1 MTSTRNTNRVDRSR
15 VSASSGGRLV
25 PEGGFTLVEM
35 LVAIGAV
42 ALLAVGIAQIF
53 SATGKTVAAGRRLSY
68 LNAQAGLLERQL
80 RDDFSAM
87 TRDGFLVIRNQYAN
101 NPAFQ
106 PGSNPTGSNLAPV
119 QLNPDDLAPRPRRI
133 DEIAFFARGNFR
145 TLRDAR
151 HPDRIAK
158 ADAARIYYG
167 HGQRRDPLNREPG
180 ANNGTSGY
188 DLPILLNDDNRLAG
202 RLGEATQGNANRY
215 AQDWVLTR
223 HLTLLSP
230 VANTVATVRDLD
242 TPVAAQTLETPE
254 ERDSIYQIAWQP
266 AAASIFRRIN
276 ADDTRGPGDPYSTQ
290 YAPNRPSDGTG
301 TVNNWLYRNSTRSDG
316 VRPLFASGAVDIAA
330 TDLTTIRQLI
340 MDDPTVSNNSTA
352 MLMGSIGNPAIA
364 EHIAN
369 TQMEWMISALPAG
382 SDGGRR
388 IRVEPNPPNMLGLG
402 AGWAQIQSDAA
413 ALQASRVDQQM
424 LSSGAFLQRCTDFI
438 VEWSF
443 GEIDNSAAN
452 SGNPY
457 QSGRMIWHGLDRAVD
472 LDGDGTEE
480 YIVRPYGF
488 QGTTLVAQS
497 WLRRD
502 GTANGIGIDPALI
515 HPAMASIT
523 TGTNNSQLGFYS
535 CFGYLNPFYA
545 PQTSGVY
552 PVFNAQGQQTG
563 TRPAVDYGRLKQ
575 PERANTAMPNP
586 TAIFDPSYGDV
597 LMDPASIA
605 WPWPALI
612 RVTVTLA
619 DPNDPKLE
627 RTFQF
632 IFKTPGQT
640 VGGSSE

>member
-1 MTSTRNTNRVDRSR
+1 MTSTRNTNRINR
-15 VSASSGGRLV
+15 SGGRLV

-42 ALLAVGIAQIF
+42 ALLAVGIAQVF

-80 RDDFSAM
+80 RDDFSSM

-101 NPAFQ
+101 NPTFQ
-106 PGSNPTGSNLAPV
+106 PGSNPSASNLTPV
-119 QLNPDDLAPRPRRI
+119 QLNPDDLAPRARRI

-188 DLPILLNDDNRLAG
+188 DMPILLNDDNHLAG
-202 RLGEATQGNANRY
+202 HLGESSQGNANRY

-230 VANTVATVRDLD
+230 LANTSDTVRDLD
-242 TPVAAQTLETPE
+242 SPQQPHTFETPE
-254 ERDSIYQIAWQP
+254 ERDNIFQIAWQP
-266 AAASIFRRIN
+266 AAAGIFRIVN
-276 ADDTRGPGDPYSTQ
+276 GDDTRTASGFR
-290 YAPNRPSDGTG
+290 APNSPTDATTG
-301 TVNNWLYRNSTRSDG
+301 NVNNWLYRNSTRNDG

-330 TDLTTIRQLI
+330 TDLTTIRQMI
-340 MDDPTVSNNSTA
+340 MDNPAASNNSTA
-352 MLMGSIGNPAIA
+352 MFITPTIDSAQRAA
-364 EHIAN
+364 EDQA
-369 TQMEWMISALPAG
+369 EWMIGALPAA

-402 AGWAQIQSDAA
+402 TGWAQIRTDAA
-413 ALQASRVDQQM
+413 ALAAARVDQHM
-424 LSSGAFLQRCTDFI
+424 LASGAFLQRCTEFI

-443 GEIDNSAAN
+443 GEIDTDPAHASD
-452 SGNPY
+452 PY
-457 QSGRMIWHGLDRAVD
+457 QSGRMVWHGLDRAVD

-480 YIVRPYGF
+480 YIVRPYGAA
-488 QGTTLVAQS
+488 GTSLVAQS
-497 WLRRD
+497 WVRRD
-502 GTANGIGIDPALI
+502 GTSNGIAIEPELI
-515 HPAMASIT
+515 HPLMANID
-523 TGTNNSQLGFYS
+523 TGTSGQQQLGLYS
-535 CFGYLNPFYA
+535 CFAYINPYFT
-545 PQTSGVY
+545 PQLTGTY
-552 PVFNAQGQQTG
+552 PVYNAQGQQTG
-563 TRPAVDYGRLKQ
+563 TRPAVDYGRLRQ
-575 PERANTAMPNP
+575 PDRTNTAMPNP
-586 TAIFDPSYGDV
+586 GAVYDPSYGDV
-597 LMDPASIA
+597 LMDPGSIP

-640 VGGSSE
+640 VGGSAE